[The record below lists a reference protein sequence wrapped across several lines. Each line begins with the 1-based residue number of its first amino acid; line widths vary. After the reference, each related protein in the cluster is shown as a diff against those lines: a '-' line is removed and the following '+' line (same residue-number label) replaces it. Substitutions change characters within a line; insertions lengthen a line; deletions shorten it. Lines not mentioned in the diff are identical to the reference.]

1 MVSVARR
8 VLGGGA
14 CAIQLRDKASSLAT
28 IQRAAADLRR
38 LCSDAGALL
47 IINDDPALAR
57 DCGAD
62 GVHVGQTDASVP
74 HCRSVLADHQFVGKS
89 NATVPEAIAS
99 TREGA
104 DYVAVGSIF
113 RTTTKL
119 NTRPAGLET
128 LREVASTAQLPVVA
142 VGGID
147 FSNVSAVAEAGAD
160 AACVASAVTEADDPE
175 RATSR
180 LLREFLAA
188 RA

>member
-14 CAIQLRDKASSLAT
+14 CAIQLRDKVSSLAT
-28 IQRAAADLRR
+28 IRRTAADLRR
-38 LCSDAGALL
+38 LCSDADALL
-47 IINDDPALAR
+47 VINDDPALAR
-57 DCGAD
+57 DCDAD

-99 TREGA
+99 AREGA

-128 LREVASTAQLPVVA
+128 LREVASAAQLPVVA

-147 FSNVSAVAEAGAD
+147 FSNIAAVAEAGAD